1 MRAHIMTDRNHFE
14 IKHVKSKHF
23 SATALELGRIASAAS
38 RGAVQAARKNGL
50 SVTVLDGKRIVRI
63 APDGKKTFVKKLEPL
78 CLSGSE

>member
-1 MRAHIMTDRNHFE
+1 MRVHIMAGGNHFE
-14 IKHVKSKHF
+14 IKHVKSNHF

-50 SVTVLDGKRIVRI
+50 SVTVLEGKRIVRI
-63 APDGKKTFVKKLEPL
+63 APDGTRSFVKKLEPL